1 MHIQKVHI
9 VGLRCFKDITIEF
22 NKDKNIIV
30 GDNGTGKSTILDAI
44 HMCLR
49 GQHRGQPINN
59 SLSPFLF
66 NKDNVK
72 TYLDACQTG
81 GGHFGLLPQI
91 TIEVFLSG
99 NSDDDTMLAF
109 LEGNYNINK
118 EDGCSGIR
126 LDIMFNDEFR
136 DEYEALSR
144 NSKEIKSIPIEYYY
158 CVRQTFA
165 RSQITYRSIPIRS
178 QLIDTSAIVNH
189 RGTTDLYLNRMIN
202 DRLDVKDRVALSG
215 AFRQMKEDFAS
226 NKALD
231 EIVEKINTA
240 EDELSLAIDPSV
252 SANWESLLI
261 AKVSDVPFYYI
272 GKGDQCM
279 TKTHL
284 VLDSRNKE
292 ACVLL
297 LEEPENHLSYGR
309 LHKFISQIERKNATS
324 QIIMTTHSSMV
335 CNKLDLGNLI
345 LLGRNETPAYFKRL
359 DEDTR
364 KFFQKVSGFDTLRVV
379 LSPRSILV
387 EGPSDDL
394 ILQKAYYLAY
404 EHMPIEDGV
413 DIISVSG
420 LSFKRYASIVQCI
433 NNKVA
438 IVTDNDGIAEK
449 KEIRYAKYRN
459 NNMKFFFSHNNSLK
473 TLEPQIV
480 EANKSNLSVLTH
492 ILGISEDDKI
502 TEDYL
507 VNYMQK
513 HKTDSA
519 LAIFETDEKVNM
531 PEYIEEA
538 IRWIKTDS

>member
-1 MHIQKVHI
+1 
-9 VGLRCFKDITIEF
+9 
-22 NKDKNIIV
+22 
-30 GDNGTGKSTILDAI
+30 
-44 HMCLR
+44 
-49 GQHRGQPINN
+49 
-59 SLSPFLF
+59 
-66 NKDNVK
+66 
-72 TYLDACQTG
+72 
-81 GGHFGLLPQI
+81 
-91 TIEVFLSG
+91 
-99 NSDDDTMLAF
+99 
-109 LEGNYNINK
+109 
-118 EDGCSGIR
+118 
-126 LDIMFNDEFR
+126 
-136 DEYEALSR
+136 
-144 NSKEIKSIPIEYYY
+144 
-158 CVRQTFA
+158 
-165 RSQITYRSIPIRS
+165 
-178 QLIDTSAIVNH
+178 
-189 RGTTDLYLNRMIN
+189 
-202 DRLDVKDRVALSG
+202 
-215 AFRQMKEDFAS
+215 MKEDFAS

-252 SANWESLLI
+252 STNWESLLI
-261 AKVSDVPFYYI
+261 AKVSDVPFHYI

-449 KEIRYAKYRN
+449 KEIRYEKYRN
-459 NNMKFFFSHNNSLK
+459 NNMKLFFSPNNSLK

-507 VNYMQK
+507 VDYMQK